1 MVSQPMKMVTIKNN
15 VVVGEDYVWLTI
27 AQNRTFLT
35 IRIFCVNVK
44 LLNYKIPPPLIKSND
59 GFYMVH
65 FWSCDFIIHV

>member
-1 MVSQPMKMVTIKNN
+1 MKMVNIKNN

-27 AQNRTFLT
+27 AQNRKFLT
-35 IRIFCVNVK
+35 KRIFGVNVK
-44 LLNYKIPPPLIKSND
+44 LLTYKIQTLLIKSND